1 MSQSHTRFFAKP
13 RGHQPGARY
22 RSPGFQESA
31 RPWSGPT
38 RLPRPTRGD
47 RHTADRGGVAVAPF
61 APHPSDVSGDRRERF
76 ISRNTVK
83 TQAISIYRKLGVSSR
98 KPAVEAARKLGFLD

>member
-1 MSQSHTRFFAKP
+1 VIATPLTPAELRVLRFL
-13 RGHQPGARY
+13 
-22 RSPGFQESA
+22 
-31 RPWSGPT
+31 PT
-38 RLPRPTRGD
+38 HLTFPAI
-47 RHTADRGGVAVAPF
+47 AD
-61 APHPSDVSGDRRERF
+61 DLF